1 MTTRLSINAYI
12 KAAAL
17 SPLINC
23 LRIRHL
29 RPADTSV
36 AAHLQICIEFGEWKF
51 VLARSRPTAPRYNA
65 E

>member
-23 LRIRHL
+23 LQIRHL

-36 AAHLQICIEFGEWKF
+36 AVHLHICIEFAEWKF
-51 VLARSRPTAPRYNA
+51 VLARSRPASRYNA